1 MPPKVLFVDDDSLMH
16 QLYRPHIER
25 AGYQM
30 LSAFSGLEAVNLSA
44 RELPQVIIMDIMMP
58 ELDGL
63 SAIRE
68 IKHDDATKTIP
79 VIVTTS
85 NAQYY
90 LSQQESQ
97 GAGATVFL
105 TKPFSPASLI
115 SALQR
120 LVPLPGPATG
130 PN

>member
-1 MPPKVLFVDDDSLMH
+1 MAPKVLLVDDDALMH
-16 QLYRPHIER
+16 RLYRQHIER

-30 LSAFSGLEAVNLSA
+30 LSASTGAQAIEIAT
-44 RELPQVIIMDIMMP
+44 RELPQVIVMDIMMP

-68 IKHDDATKTIP
+68 IKRADATKTIP
-79 VIVTTS
+79 VIVVTA
-85 NAQYY
+85 NPQYH

-97 GAGATVFL
+97 WAGATIFL
-105 TKPFSPASLI
+105 TKPFSPAQLV

-120 LVPLPGPATG
+120 LVPNTG
-130 PN
+130 AAS